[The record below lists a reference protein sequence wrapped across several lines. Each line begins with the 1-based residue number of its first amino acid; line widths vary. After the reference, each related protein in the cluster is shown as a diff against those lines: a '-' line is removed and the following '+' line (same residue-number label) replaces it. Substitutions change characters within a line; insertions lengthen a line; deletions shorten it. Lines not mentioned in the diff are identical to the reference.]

1 MTASPT
7 QSLDGVLRS
16 SRYAFGPNR
25 LHYCGP
31 DKTEEIYGY
40 IKEGA
45 GDKGLG
51 NILKEFKTLYPY
63 LRLIA
68 EANNIKNPFDDGV
81 VEAYWLGNGL
91 LETVEKKKYY
101 RNLLEEQKIK
111 KRVGRKSFDEIA
123 GKIIHGG
130 VPHHSFHVLNIWRR
144 TGHLEREHTLESM
157 DQCRISWGKV
167 AAVDGPFIMINS
179 EPIIYK
185 NGKLKLGEAHPKRV
199 IRSLESYGDI
209 ANVAVGDMISAHWGV
224 PCEVITMKQTANL
237 KKYTLQSILF
247 ANQTL

>member
-1 MTASPT
+1 M
-7 QSLDGVLRS
+7 DGILKCN
-16 SRYAFGPNR
+16 RYAFGPNR

-31 DKTEEIYGY
+31 DKTQEIFGY

-51 NILKEFKTLYPY
+51 NILKKFKTIYLY

-68 EANNIKNPFDDGV
+68 EANNIKNPFDDKV
-81 VEAYWLGNGL
+81 VEAYWLGNTL

-101 RNLLEEQKIK
+101 RNLMEEQEIK
-111 KRVGRKSFDEIA
+111 KRVGRKSFEEVA
-123 GKIIHGG
+123 EKIVHGA

-167 AAVDGPFIMINS
+167 IAVDGPFITVET
-179 EPIIYK
+179 EPLVYE
-185 NGKLKLGEAHPKRV
+185 NGKLKLGEPVSKRV
-199 IRSLESYGDI
+199 IRSIESFGDI
-209 ANVAVGDMISAHWGV
+209 AEVVANNVISIHWGV
-224 PCEVITMKQTANL
+224 PCEAITPRQTANL
-237 KKYTLQSILF
+237 KKYTLQSISF
-247 ANQTL
+247 ANQTI